1 MKQRFRV
8 GGMSCAACSAHVEK
22 RVAAVP
28 GVREVQVNLLAG
40 SMVVQYDEGACDAEN
55 RGRKMGITAFCLME
69 VAIAAFNVL
78 TEQPNHVPLALFWTF
93 CAAEA
98 YPKYRF
104 TGKKSF
110 LVTSVLGGLCAVLF
124 FATYVISVLK

>member
-1 MKQRFRV
+1 MNRD
-8 GGMSCAACSAHVEK
+8 EI
-22 RVAAVP
+22 
-28 GVREVQVNLLAG
+28 LAKSRAEG
-40 SMVVQYDEGACDAEN
+40 IDEGACEAEN

-69 VAIAAFNVL
+69 VAITAFNVL

-110 LVTSVLGGLCAVLF
+110 LVTTVLGGLCAVLF